1 MSKEHTTEHLR
12 AELKSLSDT
21 LEEVLSSSGEKS
33 KEELSK
39 IRSKAEQAL
48 KQSRYRLGET
58 GDAIAKQTRVAAARA
73 DEYVRENPWTGVGI
87 GAAIGCSARRSAVAS
102 LIMADTHHAQ
112 GPGKSVLGIGQRIV
126 SIMVEMVE
134 TRLRLAVVELEEEK
148 ANLFQLL
155 LMLGLTMLFAA
166 FGLMSLMVLIIWA
179 VDPQYRLNAMI
190 ATTVVL
196 LLLALIGGIWTLRKS
211 RKSTLLRHTRHELA
225 NDRQLLEEESREQ

>member
-87 GAAIGCSARRSAVAS
+87 GAAIGVVLGVLLSS

>member
-1 MSKEHTTEHLR
+1 
-12 AELKSLSDT
+12 
-21 LEEVLSSSGEKS
+21 
-33 KEELSK
+33 
-39 IRSKAEQAL
+39 
-48 KQSRYRLGET
+48 
-58 GDAIAKQTRVAAARA
+58 
-73 DEYVRENPWTGVGI
+73 
-87 GAAIGCSARRSAVAS
+87 
-102 LIMADTHHAQ
+102 MADTHHAQ

-196 LLLALIGGIWTLRKS
+196 LNTVLSMATGNIRRS
-211 RKSTLLRHTRHELA
+211 NA
-225 NDRQLLEEESREQ
+225 FP